1 MDLEIAHQ
9 RKRNFVPICGDGCEL
24 IVVIILQ
31 YIHILNYLHRT
42 PEANVM
48 LRQFYLIKKKKKECP
63 DIYRD
68 SHNPW
73 KALQGLRE
81 SALTLSA
88 QINGLVYGPWDARGK
103 KRADVISDPSEECLF
118 KQLLN

>member
-24 IVVIILQ
+24 IVVIISQ

-48 LRQFYLIKKKKKECP
+48 LRQFYLIKKKKKNAQTSIGIP
-63 DIYRD
+63 TILGKLSKGY
-68 SHNPW
+68 
-73 KALQGLRE
+73 E
-81 SALTLSA
+81 S
-88 QINGLVYGPWDARGK
+88 
-103 KRADVISDPSEECLF
+103 
-118 KQLLN
+118 LL